1 MTKKAPIT
9 PTPPPSNSATSLK
22 MVAIEAGVSSSTV
35 SRFLNG
41 TAKVN
46 GPKRV
51 AIEAAIRKLK
61 FVPDP
66 MASGLAGG
74 KSRCVGVITQ
84 ALNSPFYGQGLL
96 GIEDVLLA
104 SNYAPLFMSGHWR
117 EDDERRCI
125 ASLQGRRVD
134 GIIILTPCLPDAA
147 LLEQVERTPIVVTGR
162 ALSAPRLVSLDFDN
176 FSGARMATE
185 HLISLGHTRIAF
197 IKGALSHPDGVER
210 FGGYRAALKDHGI
223 AYDPKLVVLGDFQ
236 ESGGRQAALRLL
248 RAGTRFTAIFAANDQ
263 MAVGAALALHEEGLR
278 VPDDVSLVGF
288 DDLSGSPYTLPPL
301 TTVKHS
307 IYEIG
312 KLAAEAM
319 IKLINGETPQP
330 KVPPPQLVVRGS
342 TVRAA
347 AGVVPAA
354 PAVPAARL
362 LKTR

>member
-1 MTKKAPIT
+1 MTRKAPVAPI
-9 PTPPPSNSATSLK
+9 PPPSNSATSLK

-84 ALNSPFYGQGLL
+84 ALDSPFYGQGLL

-147 LLEQVERTPIVVTGR
+147 LL
-162 ALSAPRLVSLDFDN
+162 
-176 FSGARMATE
+176 
-185 HLISLGHTRIAF
+185 
-197 IKGALSHPDGVER
+197 
-210 FGGYRAALKDHGI
+210 
-223 AYDPKLVVLGDFQ
+223 
-236 ESGGRQAALRLL
+236 
-248 RAGTRFTAIFAANDQ
+248 
-263 MAVGAALALHEEGLR
+263 
-278 VPDDVSLVGF
+278 
-288 DDLSGSPYTLPPL
+288 
-301 TTVKHS
+301 
-307 IYEIG
+307 
-312 KLAAEAM
+312 
-319 IKLINGETPQP
+319 
-330 KVPPPQLVVRGS
+330 
-342 TVRAA
+342 
-347 AGVVPAA
+347 
-354 PAVPAARL
+354 
-362 LKTR
+362 